1 VHATQALIKGTSMT
15 AWSESQV
22 ITKLSPRPVASTVS
36 RLTGILAARGMKI
49 FAIVDQSQQASEG
62 GLRLR
67 ETTLVMFG
75 DPAACTAVM
84 EAAPLAALD
93 LPLKI
98 LIWADGSR
106 TNVTYYSAVAIAE
119 RHGVP
124 PELAANLDGLDPLT
138 DALIA
143 QLR

>member
-1 VHATQALIKGTSMT
+1 MI
-15 AWSESQV
+15 AWTESQV
-22 ITKLSPRPVASTVS
+22 ITKLSPRPVAATVS
-36 RLTGILAARGMKI
+36 RLTGILAARGMKVL
-49 FAIVDQSQQASEG
+49 AIIDQSEQARGE

-75 DPAACTAVM
+75 NPTAYTPIM

-106 TNVTYYSAVAIAE
+106 TNVTYDSPVAIAE
-119 RHGVP
+119 RHGLTP
-124 PELAANLDGLDPLT
+124 DLAAHLAGLDPLT

-143 QLR
+143 Q